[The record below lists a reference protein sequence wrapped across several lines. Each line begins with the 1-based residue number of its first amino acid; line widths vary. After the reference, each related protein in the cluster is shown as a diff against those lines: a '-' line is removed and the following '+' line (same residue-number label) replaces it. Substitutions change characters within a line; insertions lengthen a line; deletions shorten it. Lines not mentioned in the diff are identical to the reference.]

1 MQNISINIEKKEFL
15 NYENKINPH
24 IAIKNFNLEIA
35 KGQFC
40 SIIGPSGCGKTT
52 LLKLIAGLDRPIPE
66 VLALEKIK
74 LFII

>member
-15 NYENKINPH
+15 NYENKIKPY

-40 SIIGPSGCGKTT
+40 SIIGPSSKSSVT
-52 LLKLIAGLDRPIPE
+52 
-66 VLALEKIK
+66 
-74 LFII
+74 